1 MRQDFYVYEH
11 LRKTDG
17 SVFYVGKG
25 FGGRAL
31 RKTNRNKHWHNIVN
45 KHGFDVRFVVKDVD
59 EELSLLAEI
68 ERIDQLK
75 KLGAKLC
82 NLTNGGEGVLGYVA
96 TAETRKKL
104 SEAHIGRKIPKW
116 LSEKYSVLRKGKP
129 KSEECKLKISKS
141 NTGKIRSQATKDLLS
156 GLKSFAVV
164 CIETGVEYKNAYVA
178 ESQTGISRSGIN
190 RVCRGERKTAGG
202 YHWRYK

>member
-11 LRKTDG
+11 IRKTDG

-25 FGGRAL
+25 FGGRAS

-59 EELSLLAEI
+59 EELSLLVEI

-82 NLTNGGEGVLGYVA
+82 NQTNGGEGVTGYVA
-96 TAETRKKL
+96 TAETRQKL
-104 SEAHIGRKIPKW
+104 SEAHLGRKIPKW

-129 KSEECKLKISKS
+129 KSEEWKQKVSKA
-141 NTGKIRSQATKDLLS
+141 NRGKVRSQSAKDLIS
-156 GLKSFAVV
+156 DAKSLTVICV
-164 CIETGVEYKNAYVA
+164 ETGVEYKNAYVA
-178 ESQTGISRSGIN
+178 ELQTGITRSGIN

-202 YHWRYK
+202 YRWRYK

>member
-11 LRKTDG
+11 IRKTDG

-59 EELSLLAEI
+59 EELSLLVEI

-82 NLTNGGEGVLGYVA
+82 NQTNGGEGVTGYVA
-96 TAETRKKL
+96 TAETRQKL
-104 SEAHIGRKIPKW
+104 SEAHLGRKIPQW
-116 LSEKYSVLRKGKP
+116 QREKRSALQRGKP
-129 KSEECKLKISKS
+129 KSEECKRKISKS
-141 NTGKIRSQATKDLLS
+141 NSGKIRSQATRELLS
-156 GLKSFAVV
+156 DLRSFAVV
-164 CIETGVEYKNAYVA
+164 CIETGVEYKNAYIA
-178 ESQTGISRSGIN
+178 ESQTGITRSGIN